1 MIKIFDIVFE
11 NKDLDRQYKE
21 LGFKPGVHPVV
32 TTHNKLLDGIRK
44 QVTSV
49 LKGENKYLP
58 NYGSKLTKEE
68 LLQLVTKG
76 SVVIHDKNGEP
87 HDVSIA
93 QALDKPGM
101 LIEILKELIV
111 SGFYTR
117 EETSPAMK
125 YLLALSARLKMTN
138 LKKENYFEL
147 SNIEIE
153 NLLFLL

>member
-1 MIKIFDIVFE
+1 MLNIFEVIFE

-32 TTHNKLLDGIRK
+32 TTTNKLLDGIRR
-44 QVTSV
+44 QVTSI

-58 NYGSKLTKEE
+58 NFGSKLTKEE
-68 LLQLVTKG
+68 LLRLVTKG
-76 SVVIHDKNGEP
+76 SVDLVDKNGET
-87 HDVSIA
+87 HEVSIA

-111 SGFYTR
+111 SGFYSR

-125 YLLALSARLKMTN
+125 YLLASAARLKI
-138 LKKENYFEL
+138 KKESYSEL
-147 SNIEIE
+147 SSLEIE
-153 NLLFLL
+153 NLLNLV